1 MIVDNLHED
10 NLFTGKHSLPQ
21 NTYLTRIIQSVK
33 NTFIGFINSIQTA
46 KYKNLNEDELT
57 QIFVKQNTLQLQ
69 NLGLSFMY
77 VGVQYRDIYH
87 KTKGIPDIYYAF
99 IEQNVDYEPTFVM
112 EAKRLPAPTKAREKE
127 YVIGTTKSG
136 NPNGGIERFKL
147 KKHGLGLS
155 ECGILAYI
163 EDEDF
168 NYWFNQIN
176 DWIKELS
183 NIENSNWNI
192 NECLNNIGVNHNS
205 SYCLSEVDR
214 DSENLKLHHLWVK
227 IKPNPN

>member
-1 MIVDNLHED
+1 MIVDDLHED
-10 NLFTGKHSLPQ
+10 NQLVGKHSLPQ
-21 NTYLTRIIQSVK
+21 NTYLALIIQSVES
-33 NTFIGFINSIQTA
+33 TYSGFINSIQTA
-46 KYKNLNEDELT
+46 KNKNLNEDELT

-99 IEQNVDYEPTFVM
+99 IEQDIDYEPSFVM
-112 EAKRLPAPTKAREKE
+112 EAKRLPAPSKAREKE
-127 YVIGTTKSG
+127 YVFGTTTSG

-147 KKHGLGLS
+147 KKHGLGLT

-163 EDEDF
+163 ENEDF
-168 NYWFNQIN
+168 KYWFNQIN
-176 DWIKELS
+176 NWIKELS

-192 NECLNNIGVNHNS
+192 DECLYNIGANDNS
-205 SYCLSEVDR
+205 YYCQSEVDR

-227 IKPNPN
+227 INPSLN